1 MYRHFLRGILVSV
14 KNRFKGWL
22 GEKFVGAINWAMLD
36 GKVYGQLNNITL
48 ELADGSTTQ
57 IDHLVISIY
66 GIFVIETKD
75 VKGWI
80 YGSENERTWTKKIKG
95 GKTYPF
101 PNPIRQN
108 YRHQCCLVEFLSLR
122 LPHIGLSKADID
134 SRIFSNIFFGPD
146 AEVKTKEKLPE
157 GVCGS
162 IKFIRSKTE
171 VVFSEEQ
178 VGEMYSSIQD
188 GKLPNGVISG
198 IATNRKHKESLKER
212 HNRNAGEPCPRC
224 GEKLVGRKRKKDNVE
239 FIGCSGFP
247 KCRYVRNSK

>member
-36 GKVYGQLNNITL
+36 GKVYRQLNNITL

-95 GKTYPF
+95 GKTYP
-101 PNPIRQN
+101 
-108 YRHQCCLVEFLSLR
+108 CLLYTS
-122 LPHIGLSKADID
+122 PS
-134 SRIFSNIFFGPD
+134 
-146 AEVKTKEKLPE
+146 
-157 GVCGS
+157 
-162 IKFIRSKTE
+162 
-171 VVFSEEQ
+171 
-178 VGEMYSSIQD
+178 
-188 GKLPNGVISG
+188 
-198 IATNRKHKESLKER
+198 
-212 HNRNAGEPCPRC
+212 PR
-224 GEKLVGRKRKKDNVE
+224 D
-239 FIGCSGFP
+239 
-247 KCRYVRNSK
+247 